1 MRGHRH
7 PVLVRRKF
15 EELHTLGPTEQTAT
29 AMGYFWRLFDIE
41 DELLFGSP
49 AGGQSAAIFY
59 TLTATCRRLKIDP
72 YAYLKDVFERLP
84 ILMRNSADPDVPTLL
99 VPLLPDHWLAE
110 HPESQLQIRTN
121 EANTKS
127 AARRSRRTRR
137 RQTLDRTN
145 QNRQ

>member
-1 MRGHRH
+1 M
-7 PVLVRRKF
+7 
-15 EELHTLGPTEQTAT
+15 
-29 AMGYFWRLFDIE
+29 
-41 DELLFGSP
+41 
-49 AGGQSAAIFY
+49 
-59 TLTATCRRLKIDP
+59 KIDP
-72 YAYLKDVFERLP
+72 CAYLKDVFERLP
-84 ILMRNSADPDVPTLL
+84 ILMQHEPNPDVMTLL
-99 VPLLPDHWLAE
+99 VPLLPDNWLAE